1 MIKTYKQ
8 MKKLLS
14 LILIGFS
21 FNACAQR
28 ETFDIVDFVSP
39 KGWQRSEKPT
49 TLAFSKEGGKE
60 GFCIITIYKSI
71 DATDNAQANF
81 DMSWEALIQK
91 SLGNGKVVMQPGS
104 TDNGWET
111 KIGSSSF
118 EKEGIKGAVILISSS
133 KDKKLVN
140 IVSITNTNAFQKE
153 METFLGGIVLKSPS
167 NNPIQTKNAAMNPK
181 YDLWMAHKLALGG
194 SLAEYSFQYV
204 VLSSDNR
211 CLFYLPEKGLN
222 NVEQDF
228 PASSSSW
235 GKVSDNGN
243 KLVLINK
250 FGKMEL
256 YKKEANAMSRYADSK
271 PGDYYKKC
279 KPVNGIRIEGAYSP
293 DISLYKNKSTLLD
306 KATYDPK
313 KRPIIFFKKDG
324 TYINEGLA
332 FSNITKG
339 DDFAIGKGT
348 YEIVNYSLILT
359 TQSGKKL
366 QVAFA
371 PVLDANPTSVDNGG
385 FIINS
390 NLFWRLNKTF
400 APNKY

>member
-1 MIKTYKQ
+1 
-8 MKKLLS
+8 MKKLLF
-14 LILIGFS
+14 LIIISTSFS
-21 FNACAQR
+21 AYAQR
-28 ETFDIVDFVSP
+28 ETFDIVDFITP
-39 KGWQRSEKPT
+39 KGWQRSEKAT
-49 TLAFSKEGGKE
+49 TLAFSKEGDKGE
-60 GFCIITIYKSI
+60 FCSITIYKSI

-91 SLGNGKVVMQPGS
+91 ALGNGKAVMQPGS

-111 KIGSSSF
+111 KIGSSPF

-140 IVSITNTNAFQKE
+140 IVSTTNTNAFQKE
-153 METFLGGIVLKSPS
+153 IETFLGGIVLKGQPSTAQKSAS
-167 NNPIQTKNAAMNPK
+167 NNAGQTKNLTSGPK
-181 YDLWMAHKLALGG
+181 YDLWMAHKLKVGG

-211 CLFYLPEKGLN
+211 CLFYFPEKGLN

-228 PASSSSW
+228 PSSSDSW
-235 GKVSDNGN
+235 GKVSDKGD
-243 KLVLINK
+243 KLVLVNK
-250 FGKMEL
+250 FGNMEL
-256 YKKEANAMSRYADSK
+256 YKRTATAMGRYANSN

-279 KPVNGIRIEGAYSP
+279 KPVNGLRIEGAYSS
-293 DISLYKNKSTLLD
+293 DVSLYKNKSNLLD
-306 KATYDPK
+306 KITYDPN

-348 YEIVNYSLILT
+348 YELKDFSIILT
-359 TQSGKKL
+359 TQSGRKL
-366 QVAFA
+366 QVSFA
-371 PVLDANPTSVDNGG
+371 GLLDANPATSSDGYIVNQ
-385 FIINS
+385 
-390 NLFWRLNKTF
+390 NLFYKLDNS
-400 APNKY
+400 YQSH